1 MGTKYKDIEKIIIT
15 KLLNSNKDT
24 KEVFSNF
31 NELTADHFNLDIC
44 RKTFIWIKDRLAAE
58 KKISIIRLQ
67 QAEILKDDELSK
79 LIDFKAGPDIK
90 LLSDDELI
98 ELLEQ
103 RKADQDK
110 AKLKNKL
117 AKLVEAGAN
126 PEEFTAAVK
135 NLKMKCKEWPDVIP
149 LNEIT
154 PEPLPVSFLPGWLS
168 KYVNNISMFLQAPSD
183 MVLLIALSAVATAVA
198 NKAIVEIKP
207 GYTEPVNIW
216 TCSILPPANRKS
228 PVVKKL
234 SKPIWDYESQIRE
247 EIGPE
252 RRHLIQEK
260 SILEDRIQQLQKVA
274 AKQEDAGKRNDT
286 IGRMNQLGD
295 DVDVLEE
302 EIPALPKLLVDD
314 ITSEKLAQVM
324 EENQGRAAI
333 LSAEGDIFQLM
344 AGRYSK
350 STNLSVFKKA
360 WTGSERIIDD
370 RIGREGTAVE
380 NPVLTMGICAQNSVI
395 EELTDK
401 NSFRGEGILGRFIFS
416 IPESPVGSR
425 LTGDDVPA
433 LDQRTEQKYINNM
446 HKLLRSEPL
455 EKEGQTWKPHKLKLS
470 AEALQIRN
478 KFEAEVEKMLGPE
491 GKLHYAADWGG
502 KLVGNMNRIAGLLHI
517 AGQVDGPGIWV
528 DKEITAEEM
537 QGAVDLGHKLIDHA
551 LRVFDLL
558 DVNPE
563 LELTKYVLKRIVKGY
578 EMQKKGSL
586 EERFKGKNKLDRATL
601 YKLTRDKKEIQKPDD
616 LKIPLKHLQQLH
628 YIKLIKQEGQKT
640 PIIKLNPQVDTF
652 NPLCPL

>member
-1 MGTKYKDIEKIIIT
+1 
-15 KLLNSNKDT
+15 
-24 KEVFSNF
+24 
-31 NELTADHFNLDIC
+31 
-44 RKTFIWIKDRLAAE
+44 
-58 KKISIIRLQ
+58 
-67 QAEILKDDELSK
+67 
-79 LIDFKAGPDIK
+79 
-90 LLSDDELI
+90 
-98 ELLEQ
+98 
-103 RKADQDK
+103 
-110 AKLKNKL
+110 
-117 AKLVEAGAN
+117 
-126 PEEFTAAVK
+126 
-135 NLKMKCKEWPDVIP
+135 
-149 LNEIT
+149 
-154 PEPLPVSFLPGWLS
+154 
-168 KYVNNISMFLQAPSD
+168 
-183 MVLLIALSAVATAVA
+183 
-198 NKAIVEIKP
+198 
-207 GYTEPVNIW
+207 
-216 TCSILPPANRKS
+216 
-228 PVVKKL
+228 
-234 SKPIWDYESQIRE
+234 
-247 EIGPE
+247 
-252 RRHLIQEK
+252 
-260 SILEDRIQQLQKVA
+260 
-274 AKQEDAGKRNDT
+274 
-286 IGRMNQLGD
+286 
-295 DVDVLEE
+295 
-302 EIPALPKLLVDD
+302 
-314 ITSEKLAQVM
+314 
-324 EENQGRAAI
+324 
-333 LSAEGDIFQLM
+333 
-344 AGRYSK
+344 
-350 STNLSVFKKA
+350 VFKKA